1 MRWTVNQLGDG
12 IQTLEESILRVVLVL
27 LWLGVAL
34 TYCWLTTHTLN
45 KMLSTGT
52 FLSLKK
58 PTNGLPSVPE
68 QG

>member
-1 MRWTVNQLGDG
+1 MRWTVNQRGDG

-34 TYCWLTTHTLN
+34 TYCWSTTHTLN

-58 PTNGLPSVPE
+58 PTSGLPSERE

>member
-1 MRWTVNQLGDG
+1 MSGVN
-12 IQTLEESILRVVLVL
+12 IMHVVLVL

-34 TYCWLTTHTLN
+34 TYCWSTTHTLN

-58 PTNGLPSVPE
+58 LTNGSPLALE
-68 QG
+68 LD